1 MKHAS
6 SNRKTNVHGENKKIH
21 KELIFL
27 WWCGM
32 SIYIRKGH
40 LLVLLFY
47 FIFFCCC
54 SILFWTLVLL
64 VPFETIFMLKRQ
76 MNHTYT
82 LYQKHFQLVCS
93 AVPSSHSAKK
103 ITTTTTTM
111 YKRIIKFLWEYLRR
125 GKPFLYGLTCQKP
138 W

>member
-21 KELIFL
+21 KELIFFGDAA
-27 WWCGM
+27 CRY
-32 SIYIRKGH
+32 IYEKDTCWF
-40 LLVLLFY
+40 FY
-47 FIFFCCC
+47 FILFFCCC

-93 AVPSSHSAKK
+93 AVPSSHSAKQ
-103 ITTTTTTM
+103 ITTTK